1 MASTPVSL
9 TENRSKHIKRDSDV
23 KLDMSVGSPAL
34 ANGGIL
40 VISLTLVLQA
50 HILPGKKT
58 SLRDVPQKK
67 LNRLLRISL

>member
-1 MASTPVSL
+1 MG
-9 TENRSKHIKRDSDV
+9 
-23 KLDMSVGSPAL
+23 VGSLAL